1 LHHDRRAFFTSALAT
16 ASLVALLATPYRGV
30 AMLGG
35 NGNFG
40 RNLPEQLDAALRA
53 ARAGHH
59 VSFEALRG
67 AVCVYI
73 DELIVAGLDDAEIRE
88 RVVAAFQEVSDDA
101 HDAPAG
107 WNEDLVDELIGRCRE
122 RGL

>member
-1 LHHDRRAFFTSALAT
+1 
-16 ASLVALLATPYRGV
+16 
-30 AMLGG
+30 MLGG
-35 NGNFG
+35 NGSFG

-59 VSFEALRG
+59 VSFESLRG

-73 DELIVAGLDDAEIRE
+73 DELIVAGLADDAIRE
-88 RVVAAFQEVSDDA
+88 RVAAAFQEVSAEA

-107 WNEDLVDELIGRCRE
+107 WNEDLIDELIARCRE
-122 RGL
+122 RLT